1 METKRWAGPVLAL
14 LLVAVAVGWGA
25 VSRSDDG
32 GSGGG
37 AVDSAVRDQA
47 PDRSRPASPDPD
59 PGSDGDRDPDP
70 GASGPGPSAG
80 APPPSGPQ
88 DVLYLGDSLAME
100 AQDILGDRLERS
112 ARVGSYS
119 SEPVAGVTVCDY
131 LQGRPG
137 RSLVAPED
145 KAAALVKE
153 REPGVVVLQF
163 WGNTWGYTPCMEGV
177 EWGTSAYYQRYAAD
191 LRDLTAQIADA
202 AREADVPRPRIVWVQ
217 QPPDALHPER
227 IDQVNA
233 LYEEQAAASGDLLAD
248 GGRELRDGDGK
259 WTQYL
264 PCNDYEQAT
273 AGYCTGPGDTARLHR
288 DDDPLH
294 FCLAPT
300 PEGGRP
306 CPAKSPGLE
315 RYTRA
320 VVDEVDAYLRG

>member
-1 METKRWAGPVLAL
+1 MDAKRRAAPVLAV

-32 GSGGG
+32 GS
-37 AVDSAVRDQA
+37 VDDAVRNQA
-47 PDRSRPASPDPD
+47 PGRSGLASPDPL
-59 PGSDGDRDPDP
+59 
-70 GASGPGPSAG
+70 
-80 APPPSGPQ
+80 PSGAESGGGADAAPREPQ
-88 DVLYLGDSLAME
+88 AVLYLGDSLAME
-100 AQDILGDRLERS
+100 AQDVLGGRLERS
-112 ARVGSYS
+112 ARVDSFT

-137 RSLVAPED
+137 RSLVKAED

-177 EWGTSAYYQRYAAD
+177 EWGTPAYYERYAAD
-191 LRDLTAQIADA
+191 LRDLTRQIAGA
-202 AREADVPRPRIVWVQ
+202 AREADLPRPRIVWVQ

-227 IDQVNA
+227 IEQVND
-233 LYEEQAAASGDLLAD
+233 LYERQAAASGDLLAD
-248 GGRELRDGDGK
+248 GGRELRDGDGR

-264 PCNDYEQAT
+264 PCNDHERRT
-273 AGYCTGPGDTARLHR
+273 AGLCTGPDDTAQLHR

-315 RYTRA
+315 RYSRA
-320 VVDEVDAYLRG
+320 VADEVDDYLRG

>member
-1 METKRWAGPVLAL
+1 MDTKRWAAPVLAV

-32 GSGGG
+32 GGGSVDDAVRNQAPGRSGP
-37 AVDSAVRDQA
+37 ASSDSA
-47 PDRSRPASPDPD
+47 
-59 PGSDGDRDPDP
+59 
-70 GASGPGPSAG
+70 
-80 APPPSGPQ
+80 PPEPQ
-88 DVLYLGDSLAME
+88 EVLYLGDSLAME
-100 AQDILGDRLERS
+100 AQDVLGGRLERS
-112 ARVGSYS
+112 ARVDAYT

-137 RSLVAPED
+137 RSLVKAEN
-145 KAAALVKE
+145 KAAALVRE

-177 EWGTSAYYQRYAAD
+177 EWGTSAYYERYAAD
-191 LRDLTAQIADA
+191 LRALTRQIADA

-227 IDQVNA
+227 IDRVNE
-233 LYEEQAAASGDLLAD
+233 LYERQAAASGDLLAD
-248 GGRELRDGDGK
+248 GGRELRDGDGR

-264 PCNDYEQAT
+264 PCNDHERRT
-273 AGYCTGPGDTARLHR
+273 AGLCTGPGDTARLHL

-315 RYTRA
+315 RYSRA
-320 VVDEVDAYLRG
+320 VADEVEEYLRG

>member
-1 METKRWAGPVLAL
+1 MDAKRWAAPVLAA

-32 GSGGG
+32 DP
-37 AVDSAVRDQA
+37 VDEAVRNQA
-47 PDRSRPASPDPD
+47 PGRAQPASPDPA
-59 PGSDGDRDPDP
+59 PDSP
-70 GASGPGPSAG
+70 SPSSGAESGGG
-80 APPPSGPQ
+80 GGGTAPREPQ

-112 ARVGSYS
+112 DRVDAYT

-137 RSLVAPED
+137 RSLVAAEN

-153 REPGVVVLQF
+153 REPGVIVLQF

-177 EWGTSAYYQRYAAD
+177 EWGTPEYYERYAAD
-191 LRDLTAQIADA
+191 MRALTGQIADA
-202 AREADVPRPRIVWVQ
+202 AREADVPRPRLVWVQ
-217 QPPDALHPER
+217 QPPDALHPDR
-227 IDQVNA
+227 IEQVNA
-233 LYEEQAAASGDLLAD
+233 LYEQQAENSGDLLAD
-248 GGRELRDGDGK
+248 GGRELRGDDGR

-264 PCNDYEQAT
+264 PCNDHERRT
-273 AGYCTGPGDTARLHR
+273 AGLCTGPGDTAQLHR

-306 CPAKSPGLE
+306 CPARSPGLE
-315 RYTRA
+315 RYSRA
-320 VVDEVDAYLRG
+320 VADEVADYLRG

>member
-1 METKRWAGPVLAL
+1 METKRWAGPVLAVAL
-14 LLVAVAVGWGA
+14 AAVAIGWGA
-25 VSRSDDG
+25 VSHSGDG
-32 GSGGG
+32 EAGGDT
-37 AVDSAVRDQA
+37 VDSAVRDQA
-47 PDRSRPASPDPD
+47 PDRSRFTPPDPAT
-59 PGSDGDRDPDP
+59 PGP
-70 GASGPGPSAG
+70 GASGSAPADPG
-80 APPPSGPQ
+80 APPRAPQ

-100 AQDILGDRLERS
+100 AQDILGSRLERS

-137 RSLVAPED
+137 RSLVPDED
-145 KAAALVKE
+145 KAAALVRK
-153 REPGVVVLQF
+153 REPGVIVLQF

-177 EWGTSAYYQRYAAD
+177 EWGTPAYYERYAED
-191 LRDLTAQIADA
+191 LRALTGQITDA

-217 QPPDALHPER
+217 QPPDALHPDR
-227 IDQVNA
+227 IEQVND
-233 LYEEQAAASGDLLAD
+233 LYERQSAASGDLLAD

-264 PCNDYEQAT
+264 PCNDYEQRT
-273 AGYCTGPGDTARLHR
+273 AGYCTGPGGTARLHR

-320 VVDEVDAYLRG
+320 IEDEVDAYLRG

>member
-1 METKRWAGPVLAL
+1 METKRWAAPVLAVV
-14 LLVAVAVGWGA
+14 LVAVAVGWGA

-32 GSGGG
+32 GT
-37 AVDSAVRDQA
+37 VDSAVRNQS
-47 PDRSRPASPDPD
+47 PDRSHFTSPDPATPAPGEPA
-59 PGSDGDRDPDP
+59 PGSSP
-70 GASGPGPSAG
+70 SGGS
-80 APPPSGPQ
+80 APPRAPQ

-100 AQDILGDRLERS
+100 AQDILGARLERS
-112 ARVGSYS
+112 GRVGSYS

-137 RSLVAPED
+137 RSLVPRDE

-153 REPGVVVLQF
+153 REPGVIVLQF

-177 EWGTSAYYQRYAAD
+177 EWGTSAYYERYAAD
-191 LRDLTAQIADA
+191 LRALTGQIADA
-202 AREADVPRPRIVWVQ
+202 ARAADVPRPRIVWVQ
-217 QPPDALHPER
+217 QPPDALHPDR
-227 IDQVNA
+227 IEQVND
-233 LYEEQAAASGDLLAD
+233 LYDRQAAASGDLLAD

-264 PCNDYEQAT
+264 PCNDHEQGT
-273 AGYCTGPGDTARLHR
+273 AGYCTGPGGTAQLHR

-300 PEGGRP
+300 PEGGQP
-306 CPAKSPGLE
+306 CRAKSPGLE

-320 VVDEVDAYLRG
+320 VADEVDAYLGG